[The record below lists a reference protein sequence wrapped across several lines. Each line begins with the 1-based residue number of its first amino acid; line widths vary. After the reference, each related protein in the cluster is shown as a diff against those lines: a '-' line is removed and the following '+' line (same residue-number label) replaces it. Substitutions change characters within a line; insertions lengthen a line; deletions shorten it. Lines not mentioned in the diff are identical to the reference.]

1 MIDLGP
7 HAIFI
12 VCSYLG
18 VFGAI
23 AALIA
28 WTLYDAQSTAA
39 KLAELEARRPA
50 R

>member
-7 HAIFI
+7 HAVFI
-12 VCSYLG
+12 VMSYVG
-18 VFGAI
+18 VFGAV

-28 WTLYDAQSTAA
+28 WTLYDARATAK
-39 KLAELEARRPA
+39 KLEALEARRPA

>member
-1 MIDLGP
+1 MINLGP

-12 VCSYLG
+12 VFSYLG

-23 AALIA
+23 AVLIA
-28 WTLYDAQSTAA
+28 WTLYDARTTAT
-39 KLAELEARRPA
+39 KLAELEARRPD